1 MSAQIVLD
9 HYLEKYQTS
18 GNTLTDISF
27 DNLPFLQEK
36 EPLYN
41 MKGQKVSKSYHDT
54 KGKEAIRITY
64 DRVFRDYEYNGT
76 VYPNVFLGL
85 QKTVHYLDWAGA
97 IAYSKKKQFYSF
109 DLQPVFLGDGTET
122 VVGFSSQK
130 LRKVLKDE
138 RLAAD
143 DYLQAMNQQLYA
155 ALYQAYQVEY
165 NTYLRTGISQPF
177 VTAVN
182 NETNPQVLAMLN
194 KEVFGYEPMT
204 VKELVIMNLQ

>member
-1 MSAQIVLD
+1 MSAKIVLD
-9 HYLEKYQTS
+9 YYLDKFGTS
-18 GNTLTDISF
+18 ANTLTDIPF

-36 EPLYN
+36 EPFYN

-64 DRVFRDYEYNGT
+64 DRVFGDYEYNGT
-76 VYPNVFLGL
+76 VYPNVFIGL
-85 QKTVHYLDWAGA
+85 QKTVHYLDWAGE

-122 VVGFSSQK
+122 ITGFSSQK
-130 LRKVLKDE
+130 MRKVLKDE

-143 DYLQAMNQQLYA
+143 DYLQSMNQQLYA
-155 ALYQAYQVEY
+155 ALYQAYQVPY

-177 VTAVN
+177 VAAVN
-182 NETNPQVLAMLN
+182 NETNPQVLTMLN

-204 VKELVIMNLQ
+204 VKELIIMNLQ

>member
-109 DLQPVFLGDGTET
+109 VLQPVFLGDGTET

>member
-1 MSAQIVLD
+1 MSAQIVLN
-9 HYLEKYQTS
+9 HYFEKYQTL
-18 GNTLTDISF
+18 GNTLTDVSF
-27 DNLPFLQEK
+27 DNLPFLQER
-36 EPLYN
+36 EPQYN
-41 MKGQKVSKSYHDT
+41 MKGQKVSKSYHDIQ
-54 KGKEAIRITY
+54 GREAIRITY
-64 DRVFRDYEYNGT
+64 DRVFGEHQYDGT
-76 VYPNVFLGL
+76 VYPNIFLGL

-130 LRKVLKDE
+130 MRKVLKDE

-143 DYLQAMNQQLYA
+143 DYLQSMNPVLYA
-155 ALYQAYQVEY
+155 ALYQAYQVQY

-177 VTAVN
+177 VSALN
-182 NETNPQVLAMLN
+182 SETNSQILAMLN

>member
-1 MSAQIVLD
+1 MAQIVLD
-9 HYLEKYQTS
+9 HYLDKFQTL

-64 DRVFRDYEYNGT
+64 DRVFGDYEYNGT

-85 QKTVHYLDWAGA
+85 QKTVHYMDWAGQ

-109 DLQPVFLGDGTET
+109 DLQPVFIGDETET

-138 RLAAD
+138 RFAAD
-143 DYLQAMNQQLYA
+143 DYLQSMNPVLHST
-155 ALYQAYQVEY
+155 LYQAYQVEY

>member
-1 MSAQIVLD
+1 MSAKIVLD
-9 HYLEKYQTS
+9 YYLEQFQTL
-18 GNTLTDISF
+18 GNTLTDIPF

-36 EPLYN
+36 EPFYN

-54 KGKEAIRITY
+54 NGKEAIRITY
-64 DRVFRDYEYNGT
+64 DRVFGDYEYNGT

-109 DLQPVFLGDGTET
+109 DLQPVFLGDGNET

-130 LRKVLKDE
+130 QRQILKSE
-138 RLAAD
+138 RFSAD
-143 DYLQAMNQQLYA
+143 DYLQAMNPQLYE
-155 ALYQAYQVEY
+155 ALYRQYQVEY
-165 NTYLRTGISQPF
+165 NSYLRTGVSTAF
-177 VTAVN
+177 VNALN
-182 NETNPQVLAMLN
+182 NETNPQILAMLN
-194 KEVFGYEPMT
+194 KEVFGFEPMT

>member
-9 HYLEKYQTS
+9 HYLEKYKTLC
-18 GNTLTDISF
+18 NTLTDISF
-27 DNLPFLQEK
+27 DNLPFLQER
-36 EPLYN
+36 EPIYN

-54 KGKEAIRITY
+54 QERETIRITY
-64 DRVFRDYEYNGT
+64 DRVFGDYEYNGT

-109 DLQPVFLGDGTET
+109 DLQPVFLGDGNET

-130 LRKVLKDE
+130 MRKVLKDE

-143 DYLQAMNQQLYA
+143 DCLQSMNPALYA
-155 ALYQAYQVEY
+155 ALYQVYQVQY

-177 VTAVN
+177 VSALKS
-182 NETNPQVLAMLN
+182 ETNSQILAMLN

>member
-1 MSAQIVLD
+1 MKAQIVLD
-9 HYLEKYQTS
+9 HYLDKFQTLA
-18 GNTLTDISF
+18 NTLTDISF
-27 DNLPFLQEK
+27 DNLPFLQER

-64 DRVFRDYEYNGT
+64 DRVFGDYEYKGT

-85 QKTVHYLDWAGA
+85 QKTVHYMDWAGE
-97 IAYSKKKQFYSF
+97 IAYSKKKQFYIF
-109 DLQPVFLGDGTET
+109 DLQPVFLDDGNET

-138 RLAAD
+138 RFAAD
-143 DYLQAMNQQLYA
+143 DYLQAMNPVLYST
-155 ALYQAYQVEY
+155 LYQAYQVEY
-165 NTYLRTGISQPF
+165 NSYLRTGVSTAF
-177 VTAVN
+177 VNALN
-182 NETNPQVLAMLN
+182 NESNPQILTMLN
-194 KEVFGYEPMT
+194 KEVFGFEPMT